1 MPDRDASRY
10 RRKYLELVDELDRK
24 EKEWAEI
31 DQRLRRIL
39 AHLTIVA
46 EGPSTPEVSAV
57 LGQIRDGLKDGVDL
71 GAVEE
76 ALEKLRDR
84 VLRETRWA
92 DGSAELP
99 PVHEVLIHL
108 VERLPIPPDLAQEAL
123 AVVERLEPGISPDD
137 LPEAI
142 EAVAGL
148 AYRVQARIQEEKREL
163 EALLRDLAARLQ
175 EIDRT
180 LLGTWEQTRAG
191 FEASRSLD
199 AVVREEIKGLE
210 EQSTRA
216 PDMEALRASVHE
228 ALDAIRTHLEAYR
241 RAEEER
247 ESALEAEVEALRK
260 AVSRLEQEVE
270 EHREQTRRARELS
283 TRDPLTGAFNRLA
296 YQERARAEE
305 ARWRR
310 YGAPLSLIILDV
322 DRFKAINDS
331 FGHRAGDLVLRTIA
345 QLVGSRIREV
355 DFFARYGGEEF
366 VILLPETPLAAAREV
381 AEKVRRSVEAFRF
394 HARGKRI
401 PITISCG
408 VAQLREGDTVEA
420 AFERA
425 DAALYRAKGDGRNR
439 TVTEGDGA

>member
-1 MPDRDASRY
+1 MPDRDVSRY
-10 RRKYLELVDELDRK
+10 RRKYLELVEELDRK

-71 GAVEE
+71 EAVEE

-108 VERLPIPPDLAQEAL
+108 VERLPIPPDLAQEAV
-123 AVVERLEPGISPDD
+123 AVVERMEPGISPDD

-199 AVVREEIKGLE
+199 AVVREEIEGLE

-216 PDMEALRASVHE
+216 PDMDALRASVHE
-228 ALDAIRTHLEAYR
+228 ALDAIRTHLEAHR
-241 RAEEER
+241 RAEDER

-296 YQERARAEE
+296 YQERARVEE

-322 DRFKAINDS
+322 DRFKTINDS

-366 VILLPETPLAAAREV
+366 VILLPETPLEAAREV

-408 VAQLREGDTVEA
+408 VAQLRQGDTVEA